1 MFGRLFFCIG
11 REVGA
16 VTVESRRYHSEPR
29 SMSDIG
35 ILQQQ
40 HGLNGCIKQV
50 QLKSRQLPLLKAAG
64 ETARRKEETDF
75 Y

>member
-1 MFGRLFFCIG
+1 
-11 REVGA
+11 
-16 VTVESRRYHSEPR
+16 
-29 SMSDIG
+29 MSVIA

-50 QLKSRQLPLLKAAG
+50 QLKSRLLPLLIAAG